1 MAIQMTEPDQGRL
14 QPPHFEHT
22 GPVAPFCVRRG
33 RISDASAI
41 ALLAHAA
48 GGDVL
53 QFILGGLSQSSA
65 ALDVYQ
71 EMVREP
77 GGIYSFERC
86 VVAVAGNAVVGMA
99 NAFPAGLIRNEYPVR
114 NPTSRDVLLKP
125 RFELNDWK
133 SYLLNNICVG
143 PDHRRGGVG
152 TALLKAVVRDARRE
166 GHASV
171 TLHVWADNHGAV
183 AFYRRFGFRQ
193 RGRAQIPWHID
204 LPHEGGSLLMKL
216 PLRTAPDVPAFQDE
230 DHA

>member
-1 MAIQMTEPDQGRL
+1 MTGPDQGRL
-14 QPPHFEHT
+14 HPPYANHA
-22 GPVAPFCVRRG
+22 GPRHPFCVRKA
-33 RISDASAI
+33 RISDAAAI

-53 QFILGGLSQSSA
+53 QFILGWLSQSAA
-65 ALDVYQ
+65 ALDVYH
-71 EMVREP
+71 EMVCEP

-99 NAFPAGLIRNEYPVR
+99 NAFPEGLIHNEYPVR
-114 NPTSRDVLLKP
+114 SPTSRDVLLKP

-143 PDHRRGGVG
+143 PDHRREGVG
-152 TALLKAVVRDARRE
+152 TALLKAVVRDARRQ
-166 GHASV
+166 GHASL

-193 RGRAQIPWHID
+193 RGRAPIPWHID

-216 PLRTAPDVPAFQDE
+216 PLRALPNVPFFQNE

>member
-1 MAIQMTEPDQGRL
+1 MTEPDQGRL
-14 QPPHFEHT
+14 HPPYANHA
-22 GPVAPFCVRRG
+22 GPCHPFCVRKA

-53 QFILGGLSQSSA
+53 QFILGGFSQSSA

-86 VVAVAGNAVVGMA
+86 VVAVAGNTVVGMA

-133 SYLLNNICVG
+133 SYLLNNICAG
-143 PDHRRGGVG
+143 PDHRREGVG
-152 TALLKAVVRDARRE
+152 TALLKAVVRDARCE
-166 GHASV
+166 GHASL

-193 RGRAQIPWHID
+193 RGRARIPWHID

-216 PLRTAPDVPAFQDE
+216 LLRTVPDVPAFQDE
-230 DHA
+230 DQI

>member
-1 MAIQMTEPDQGRL
+1 MTEPDQGRL

>member
-1 MAIQMTEPDQGRL
+1 MTGPDQGRL
-14 QPPHFEHT
+14 QPSYADTAGRCDF
-22 GPVAPFCVRRG
+22 FCMRRG
-33 RISDASAI
+33 RSSDTAAV
-41 ALLAHAA
+41 AQLADAA

-53 QFILGGLSQSSA
+53 QFILGGLSRSSA
-65 ALDVYQ
+65 AADVYQ

-114 NPTSRDVLLKP
+114 NPTSRDVPLKP

-152 TALLKAVVRDARRE
+152 TALLKAIVRDARRE
-166 GHASV
+166 GHASL
-171 TLHVWADNHGAV
+171 TLHVWVDSHGAV

-193 RGRAQIPWHID
+193 RGRAQNPWHID
-204 LPHEGGSLLMKL
+204 LPHEGGS
-216 PLRTAPDVPAFQDE
+216 FS
-230 DHA
+230 